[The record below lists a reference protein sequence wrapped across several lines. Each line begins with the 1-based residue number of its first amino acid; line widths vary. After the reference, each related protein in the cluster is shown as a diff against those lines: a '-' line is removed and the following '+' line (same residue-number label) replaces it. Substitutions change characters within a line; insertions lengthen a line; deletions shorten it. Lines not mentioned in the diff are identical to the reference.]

1 LNIKLAL
8 DFEKGLR
15 GSRCFNVD
23 RSNTGM
29 KIGSVLTN
37 DNASTA
43 AHDVETKQST
53 HRDLTRAFDGID
65 KIHVFARNQLGL
77 ERSRLAS

>member
-1 LNIKLAL
+1 
-8 DFEKGLR
+8 
-15 GSRCFNVD
+15 
-23 RSNTGM
+23 M